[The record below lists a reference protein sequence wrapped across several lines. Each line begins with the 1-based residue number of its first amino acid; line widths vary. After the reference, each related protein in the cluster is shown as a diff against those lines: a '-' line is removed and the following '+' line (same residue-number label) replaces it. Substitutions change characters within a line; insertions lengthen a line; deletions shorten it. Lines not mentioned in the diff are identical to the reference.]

1 MDDSNSIC
9 FLYKRSL
16 WICKYAGIFILKNT
30 DSQVIKIIFGFV
42 IVLIGFEMYFR
53 ESKAK
58 VVKESKI
65 VLVMIG
71 LISGML
77 CGLYGIG
84 ALLAAYVIVLMG
96 IISVDIFKDAI
107 ILIPFMLIGLFVGM
121 KSSAVL
127 NEKIV
132 KKVVILMLILSG
144 IGLIVN
150 NL

>member
-1 MDDSNSIC
+1 M
-9 FLYKRSL
+9 

>member
-1 MDDSNSIC
+1 MDLQIRWYIHSKEYRFPSHKNNI
-9 FLYKRSL
+9 
-16 WICKYAGIFILKNT
+16 WICYSF
-30 DSQVIKIIFGFV
+30 
-42 IVLIGFEMYFR
+42 IGFEMYFR

-58 VVKESKI
+58 VVKEFKI